1 MAGVERTLARAL
13 ELILSP
19 LRVLLVEDSEDDAL
33 LLLLQ
38 LKRSGQQVEHVRVD
52 TADAMR
58 TALQQQWD
66 VVISDFTM
74 PRFSG
79 EAALEIFREVGLVC
93 PFIIVTGT
101 IGEESAVA
109 LMKKGVSDFVLK
121 TNLPRLPGV
130 VERELRESQLRREKR
145 SAEEALRISEERYK
159 LAVLAA
165 NDGLWD
171 WNIRD
176 HYVYYSPRWKAMI
189 GYGEDEIGSSPHEWY
204 DRLHPD
210 EREQFRARLIT
221 YFKRLTPH
229 FELEHRVKI
238 KDGSYR
244 WMLTRGL
251 ALYDEKG
258 RAYRMAGSQTD
269 VTERKRAEEQLLHD
283 AFHDGLT
290 GLPNRALFT
299 DLLGFSLEHRQ
310 RNANYLSA
318 VLFINLERFRFV
330 NDSFGH
336 RIGDQYLIEVAER
349 LRAILRPGDAAARFA
364 GDEFAILM
372 DDVREPSEVTR
383 FAETLQSV
391 IAKPLGLGGHEFFPG
406 CCIGIVF
413 NSTDYRAP
421 EDMLRDAD
429 TAMHRAKK
437 KGVTKFEVFNRDM
450 HASAVTTLQLEH
462 DLRRAT
468 ERHEFILHYQ
478 PIVDLRCG
486 RLASFEALIRWM
498 HPSGRMVSPIEFIP
512 LAEELGLI
520 NQIGRQVLEMACR
533 QIVEWQQSQPGYA
546 PIPVS
551 VNLSGK
557 QLGQPGLVEEI
568 EQIIAETGLNAPSL
582 KLEITETMLM
592 ENPEIASEI
601 LSRLRAKNI
610 KVLMDD
616 FGTGYS
622 SLSYLHRFPS
632 DTLKIDGSFVR
643 RMTESRDGREIVR
656 TIILLAHNLG
666 MTVIAECVE
675 TEEHVALLREYGC
688 DYAQGYYFGKP
699 LPADLTAELIQS
711 NPTWD

>member
-1 MAGVERTLARAL
+1 M
-13 ELILSP
+13 SP

-33 LLLLQ
+33 LVLLQ
-38 LKRSGQQVEHVRVD
+38 LKRGGYQVQHQRVD
-52 TADAMR
+52 TAEDMR
-58 TALQQQWD
+58 TALQQPWD
-66 VVISDFTM
+66 VIVSDYTM
-74 PRFSG
+74 PCFSG
-79 EAALEIFREVGLVC
+79 EAALEIYCEQGLLC
-93 PFIIVTGT
+93 PFIVVTGT

-130 VERELRESQLRREKR
+130 IERELRESALRREKQD
-145 SAEEALRISEERYK
+145 AEEALRISEERYK
-159 LAVLAA
+159 LAMQAA

-171 WNIRD
+171 WNIRAGF
-176 HYVYYSPRWKAMI
+176 VYYSPRWKAML
-189 GYGEDEIGSSPHEWY
+189 GFTEDEISDSPQEWNS
-204 DRLHPD
+204 RLHPD
-210 EREQFRARLIT
+210 EREQFRARLVN
-221 YFKRLTPH
+221 YFKRLTPY
-229 FELEHRVKI
+229 FEIEHRVLT
-238 KDGSYR
+238 KDGCYR

-251 ALYDEKG
+251 ALYDDQG

-269 VTERKRAEEQLLHD
+269 ITERKRTEEQMLHD

-299 DLLGFSLEHRQ
+299 DLLGFSLEHRH
-310 RNANYLSA
+310 RNPNYLAA
-318 VLFINLERFRFV
+318 VLFINLERFRYV

-349 LRAILRPGDAAARFA
+349 LRSMLRPGDAAARFA
-364 GDEFAILM
+364 GDEFAVLM
-372 DDVREPSEVTR
+372 DDVSDPAEVTR
-383 FAETLQSV
+383 FSETLQSV
-391 IAKPLGLGGHEFFPG
+391 IARPLGLGGHEFFPG

-413 NSTDYRAP
+413 NSTDYRSP

-437 KGVTKFEVFNRDM
+437 KGGSKFEVFNRDM
-450 HASAVTTLQLEH
+450 HASAVITLQLEH
-462 DLRRAT
+462 ELRRAV
-468 ERHEFILHYQ
+468 ERHEFTLYYQ

-486 RLASFEALIRWM
+486 RLASFEALIRWL
-498 HPSGRMVSPIEFIP
+498 HPAGRVVSPIEFIP

-520 NQIGRQVLEMACR
+520 NQIGYQVLEMACR
-533 QIVEWQQSQPGYA
+533 QIVAWQKADPSCA

-557 QLGQPGLVEEI
+557 QLGQPGLVEDI
-568 EQIIAETGLNAPSL
+568 ERIISDAGLTTPSL

-592 ENPEIASEI
+592 ENPDMASDI
-601 LSRLRAKNI
+601 LTRLRAKNI

-675 TEEHVALLREYGC
+675 TEDHVKLLREFGC
-688 DYAQGYYFGKP
+688 DYAQGFHFGKP
-699 LPADLTAELIQS
+699 EPADVTAELIRS
-711 NPTWD
+711 NPIWC

>member
-1 MAGVERTLARAL
+1 MSL
-13 ELILSP
+13 

-33 LLLLQ
+33 LVLLQ
-38 LKRSGQQVEHVRVD
+38 LKRGGYQVEHRRVD
-52 TADAMR
+52 TAEDMR
-58 TALQQQWD
+58 AALQQPWD
-66 VVISDFTM
+66 VVISDYTM

-79 EAALEIFREVGLVC
+79 EAALEIYCQQGLLC
-93 PFIIVTGT
+93 PFIVVTGT

-130 VERELRESQLRREKR
+130 IERELREAALRHDKLD
-145 SAEEALRISEERYK
+145 AEEALRISEERYK
-159 LAVLAA
+159 LAMQAA

-171 WNIRD
+171 WNIRSG
-176 HYVYYSPRWKAMI
+176 YVYYSPRWKTML
-189 GYGEDEIGSSPHEWY
+189 GFGENEIGDSAQEWHG
-204 DRLHPD
+204 RLHPD
-210 EREQFRARLIT
+210 EREQFRARLIN

-229 FELEHRVKI
+229 FEIEHRMLTR
-238 KDGSYR
+238 DGSYR

-251 ALYDEKG
+251 ALYDDKG

-269 VTERKRAEEQLLHD
+269 ITERKRTEDQMLHD

-299 DLLGFSLEHRQ
+299 DLLGFSLEHRH
-310 RNANYLSA
+310 RNPNYLSA

-336 RIGDQYLIEVAER
+336 RIGDQYLIEIAGR
-349 LRAILRPGDAAARFA
+349 LRSMLRPGDAAARFA
-364 GDEFAILM
+364 GDEFAVLM
-372 DDVREPSEVTR
+372 DDVIDPAEVTR
-383 FAETLQSV
+383 FAETLQGV
-391 IAKPLGLGGHEFFPG
+391 IARPLGLGGQEFFPG
-406 CCIGIVF
+406 SCVGIVF
-413 NSTDYRAP
+413 NSTEYRAP
-421 EDMLRDAD
+421 EDVLRDAD

-437 KGVTKFEVFNRDM
+437 KGGSKFEVFNRDM

-462 DLRRAT
+462 DLRRAV
-468 ERHEFILHYQ
+468 ERQHEFILYYQ

-486 RLASFEALIRWM
+486 RLASFEALIRWN
-498 HPSGRMVSPIEFIP
+498 HPSGRTVPPNEFIP

-533 QIVEWQQSQPGYA
+533 QIVAWQQANPGCA
-546 PIPVS
+546 PIPIS

-557 QLGQPGLVEEI
+557 QIGQAGLVEEI
-568 EQIIAETGLNAPSL
+568 EQIIRQSGLTTPSL

-592 ENPEIASEI
+592 ENPEMASEA
-601 LSRLRAKNI
+601 LARLRAKNI

-622 SLSYLHRFPS
+622 SLSYLHRFPC

-675 TEEHVALLREYGC
+675 TEDQVKLLGEFGC
-688 DYAQGYYFGKP
+688 DYAQGYHFGKP
-699 LPADLTAELIQS
+699 EPATLTAELILA
-711 NPTWD
+711 NPTWC